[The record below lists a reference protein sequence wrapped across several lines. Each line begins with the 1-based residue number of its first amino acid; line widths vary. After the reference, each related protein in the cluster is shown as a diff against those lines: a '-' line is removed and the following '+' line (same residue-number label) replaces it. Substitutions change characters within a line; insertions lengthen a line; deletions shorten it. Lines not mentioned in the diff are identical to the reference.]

1 MVKPEGNNMIFGA
14 IVAGGV
20 GNRMNLSGLPK
31 QFLPLGKSQKPII
44 MHTLEKFLICDKLD
58 FIYLGV
64 NKDWLGYAEELLDKY
79 NIDKDK
85 VFIVPGGKDRN
96 LTILNIIEAIEKNH
110 GESEEHIIVTHD
122 AVRPFVTLRMINEN
136 IEAAK
141 ECGASDTVIG
151 AVDTIIESK
160 NGEFISS
167 VPQRSFMYQGQTP
180 QAFRMLELKKLYN
193 ELTDEEKAML
203 TDACKI
209 FSFRNKPVKLVK
221 GDAFNIKI
229 TTVSDYKIAEAIIG
243 GNLSD

>member
-1 MVKPEGNNMIFGA
+1 MIFGA

-44 MHTLEKFLICDKLD
+44 IHTLEKFLICEKLD
-58 FIYLGV
+58 FIYLGI

-79 NIDKDK
+79 DIDKKK
-85 VFIVPGGKDRN
+85 VFIVPGGADRN

-110 GESEEHIIVTHD
+110 GESKEHIIVTHD

-141 ECGASDTVIG
+141 ECGACDTVTSAI
-151 AVDTIIESK
+151 DTIIESK
-160 NGEFISS
+160 DGKFISS

-180 QAFRMLELKKLYN
+180 QTFNMSELKRLYN
-193 ELTDEEKAML
+193 DLTEEEKSIL

-209 FSFRNKPVKLVK
+209 FTFRNKPVKMVQ

-243 GNLSD
+243 GNLCD

>member
-1 MVKPEGNNMIFGA
+1 MIFGA

-31 QFLPLGKSQKPII
+31 QFLPLGESQKPII
-44 MHTLEKFLICDKLD
+44 IHTLEKFLICEKLD

-79 NIDKDK
+79 GIDKGK

-110 GESEEHIIVTHD
+110 GESAEHIIVTHD

-141 ECGASDTVIG
+141 ECGASDTVVK

-160 NGEFISS
+160 DGEFISF
-167 VPQRSFMYQGQTP
+167 VPQRSYMYQGQTP
-180 QAFRMLELKKLYN
+180 QTFNMSELKKLYN
-193 ELTDEEKAML
+193 DLTDEEKSML

-209 FSFRNKPVKLVK
+209 FSFRKRPVKLVE

-229 TTVSDYKIAEAIIG
+229 TTVSDYKIAKAIIG
-243 GNLSD
+243 GSLRD

>member
-1 MVKPEGNNMIFGA
+1 MIFGA

-31 QFLPLGKSQKPII
+31 QFLPLGESQKPII
-44 MHTLEKFLICDKLD
+44 IHTLEKFLICEKLD

-79 NIDKDK
+79 GIDKGK

-110 GESEEHIIVTHD
+110 GESAEHIIVTHD
-122 AVRPFVTLRMINEN
+122 AVRPFVTRRMINEN

-141 ECGASDTVIG
+141 ECGASDTVVK

-160 NGEFISS
+160 DGEFISF
-167 VPQRSFMYQGQTP
+167 VPQRSYMYQGQTP
-180 QAFRMLELKKLYN
+180 QTFNMSELKKLYN
-193 ELTDEEKAML
+193 DLTDEEKSML

-209 FSFRNKPVKLVK
+209 FSFRKRPVKLVE

-229 TTVSDYKIAEAIIG
+229 TTVSDYKIAKAIIG
-243 GNLSD
+243 GSLRD

>member
-1 MVKPEGNNMIFGA
+1 MIFGA

-31 QFLPLGKSQKPII
+31 QFLPLGESQKPII
-44 MHTLEKFLICDKLD
+44 IHTLEKFLICEKLD

-79 NIDKDK
+79 GIDKGK

-110 GESEEHIIVTHD
+110 GESAEHIIVTHD

-141 ECGASDTVIG
+141 ECGASDTVVK

-160 NGEFISS
+160 DGEFISF
-167 VPQRSFMYQGQTP
+167 VPQRSYMYQGQTP
-180 QAFRMLELKKLYN
+180 QTFNMSELKKLYN
-193 ELTDEEKAML
+193 DLTDEEKSML

-209 FSFRNKPVKLVK
+209 FSFRKRPVKLVE

-243 GNLSD
+243 GNLRD